1 MKNKVFHTR
10 LIILLAVIA
19 TTIFVTGCNCKSCK
33 KDDDKTYY
41 NNEVDPLVF
50 STQELDKVFNPFFS
64 TTGPDSNVVGMTQIG
79 MLGNDKNGNIT
90 YGDSEGVVTKDLQIV
105 TEGTEDKDQT
115 TTYYFV
121 LKNNVKFSNGS
132 ALTIKDVLFNL
143 YVYLDPAY
151 TGSSTIYSTDIVGL
165 KEYRTQEADE
175 TEQDSFKLKFQVEAE
190 ARIQALVDATVEIL
204 EEHGDSKPDKDQ
216 FREYLIAYAAEFESI
231 SDNFKNV
238 VKDYD
243 KAIALFKEELETD
256 YNNSID
262 TYEDITFSDKNGK
275 VYKNLLT
282 TDVEVFLY
290 NEGYLEWNK
299 EEAKLVSSLVND
311 PTTLKKW
318 TKEQAIN
325 TIYADKIPNALEEVV
340 LYWNTSIK
348 LNDYLVNEQWKH
360 IFKMIQ
366 IKNSQIFRVFNLLIE
381 QVV

>member
-1 MKNKVFHTR
+1 
-10 LIILLAVIA
+10 
-19 TTIFVTGCNCKSCK
+19 
-33 KDDDKTYY
+33 
-41 NNEVDPLVF
+41 
-50 STQELDKVFNPFFS
+50 
-64 TTGPDSNVVGMTQIG
+64 MTQIG

-262 TYEDITFSDKNGK
+262 TYEDITFLIKMVK
-275 VYKNLLT
+275 FIK
-282 TDVEVFLY
+282 
-290 NEGYLEWNK
+290 
-299 EEAKLVSSLVND
+299 
-311 PTTLKKW
+311 
-318 TKEQAIN
+318 
-325 TIYADKIPNALEEVV
+325 IY
-340 LYWNTSIK
+340 
-348 LNDYLVNEQWKH
+348 
-360 IFKMIQ
+360 
-366 IKNSQIFRVFNLLIE
+366 
-381 QVV
+381 